1 MYDLIILGG
10 GPAGLTA
17 TVYAI
22 RKRLETLLITKDLG
36 GKTNWHL
43 ELPDVDLHHVIT
55 GEEVVSRF
63 RSQIDY
69 LDFARVMD
77 GAESVNAI
85 DGGYTIKTKSG
96 RTFETKAVIVATGAR
111 ARRLGVPGERDFL
124 MRGLCYSA
132 VSYAPLFIDRQAAVV
147 GDGDLALR
155 GAAELAQIARHVYLV
170 APEKGHLESRLGQKL
185 LQQPNVTLLQGY
197 RVQEIK
203 GDRYARSL
211 IVQDGN
217 ESRELVVDAIFV
229 ELDLIPNSEIVAHL
243 VELDSKGRIIV
254 DSRNATNRPGL
265 FAAGDVSSV
274 HAEQVLIAVGEG
286 AKAALSAYEYLL
298 NI

>member
-1 MYDLIILGG
+1 MYDLIVLGG

-69 LDFARVMD
+69 LDFARIMD
-77 GAESVNAI
+77 GAESVNTI
-85 DGGYTIKTKSG
+85 DGGYIIKTKSG
-96 RTFETKAVIVATGAR
+96 RTFEAKAVIVATGAR

-170 APEKGHLESRLGQKL
+170 APEKGQLESRLGQKL